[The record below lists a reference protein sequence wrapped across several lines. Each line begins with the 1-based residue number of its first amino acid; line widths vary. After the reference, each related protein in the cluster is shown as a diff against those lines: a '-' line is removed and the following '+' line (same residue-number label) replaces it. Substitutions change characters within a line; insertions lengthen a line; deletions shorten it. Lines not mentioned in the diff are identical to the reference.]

1 MNVNIDV
8 TSGNDV
14 IMYYEHPLSMTQ
26 NPAVWCRLKDLSRL
40 PMKPPIFGLKSR
52 GNFSLTYCGNVVCLL
67 QDSDLVAFLSQ
78 VKGCAKAHHSS
89 TDDYSTFPAQSI
101 HFNALYL
108 ILVDFQC

>member
-1 MNVNIDV
+1 MK
-8 TSGNDV
+8 
-14 IMYYEHPLSMTQ
+14 Q
-26 NPAVWCRLKDLSRL
+26 NPAVWCRLKDLARL
-40 PMKPPIFGLKSR
+40 QLKPPPIFGLQLR
-52 GNFSLTYCGNVVCLL
+52 ENLTYCGNVVCLL